1 MSGENQATSVVIV
14 KDLQTPVP
22 TGYERFTILQ
32 KDQYARH
39 AAKFGIFVLPDD
51 TGPNLSQGRYLWG
64 LTYDLHVE
72 NASRDINSFKHYG
85 FVESGDSRPGKR
97 TPQSRK
103 KTAVFK
109 AAKAIWPNGLPET
122 IPAKVRDNSIQAWT
136 VKHADCAV
144 SQRTISSALK
154 ETEASGAMS
163 LK

>member
-1 MSGENQATSVVIV
+1 MSGANQAPSVVFV

-39 AAKFGIFVLPDD
+39 AAKFETFVLPDD

-72 NASRDINSFKHYG
+72 NAIQDIKSLKHYG
-85 FVESGDSRPGKR
+85 YVAAGDIPPCKR
-97 TPQSRK
+97 TPTSRK
-103 KTAVFK
+103 KLAIFK
-109 AAKAIWPNGLPET
+109 AVKAIWPNGLPET
-122 IPAKVRDNSIQAWT
+122 IPVKVRDNAIQAWT
-136 VKHADCAV
+136 VKHAKCAI
-144 SQRTISSALK
+144 SLRTISSALK
-154 ETEASGAMS
+154 ALENSGAVS